1 MSPFR
6 TGCPPGLP
14 RGGATAGVLRGW
26 QDRQGRR
33 GGGGVRAPH
42 AACRGAT
49 HHPGPLHA
57 LFSALNFPS
66 CPFSLRALQKTHT
79 ERGRDPKNE
88 PRWVRG
94 SVSPSSPFSSVPPT
108 FSTVWIDVWGQQES
122 NRWCVASVCRV
133 GVVDEPLS
141 LGTEDLALPGPPW
154 PLLWVPLS
162 LAFPYEVTP
171 LGSHEESGAW
181 VTEGPGPRSPALPPP
196 PWRVLS

>member
-14 RGGATAGVLRGW
+14 RGGATAGALRGW
-26 QDRQGRR
+26 QDRPGRR
-33 GGGGVRAPH
+33 GGGGARAPH
-42 AACRGAT
+42 AASRGAT
-49 HHPGPLHA
+49 YHPRPLHA

-88 PRWVRG
+88 PRWVG
-94 SVSPSSPFSSVPPT
+94 QCFTVFSLLFSSPHALYSVDRC
-108 FSTVWIDVWGQQES
+108 VGHQES

-141 LGTEDLALPGPPW
+141 LGTQALVLPGPPG
-154 PLLWVPLS
+154 PCCGALVAGFS
-162 LAFPYEVTP
+162 L
-171 LGSHEESGAW
+171 
-181 VTEGPGPRSPALPPP
+181 
-196 PWRVLS
+196 